1 MFKWISVLL
10 STVALAIAALICSL
24 LYAPQGAMAAYSCSG
39 KHIYPPQN
47 LTLIAENSPAGT
59 IFCIHDGTYNVSSPV
74 RAQNN
79 DKYIG
84 LYNDSTRPEVVTSQ
98 AKQLFNVRGSS
109 GVEIKGL
116 KIAGAVGGNY
126 CEPGCGQGIRGGDN
140 LTVRNAWITNNMNNG
155 IGGVGPRL
163 LVEDSIIN
171 YNGSYSFS
179 ILDGGLSTTSGIK
192 SSEGSLTVVRSEVTY
207 NYWNGV
213 WCDNDCNALTV
224 KNSTL
229 SRNGKAG
236 IQNEISSGPAVITGN
251 NIMGN
256 SQLVA
261 ANRHAGL
268 LIVSSSRV
276 DVYNNTFGDNV
287 GPGVKFIDDGRSPGL
302 SDVKF
307 HNNIMNLDALEGC
320 HLSGVSCYGN

>member
-155 IGGVGPRL
+155 IGGV
-163 LVEDSIIN
+163 
-171 YNGSYSFS
+171 
-179 ILDGGLSTTSGIK
+179 
-192 SSEGSLTVVRSEVTY
+192 
-207 NYWNGV
+207 
-213 WCDNDCNALTV
+213 
-224 KNSTL
+224 
-229 SRNGKAG
+229 
-236 IQNEISSGPAVITGN
+236 
-251 NIMGN
+251 
-256 SQLVA
+256 
-261 ANRHAGL
+261 
-268 LIVSSSRV
+268 
-276 DVYNNTFGDNV
+276 
-287 GPGVKFIDDGRSPGL
+287 
-302 SDVKF
+302 
-307 HNNIMNLDALEGC
+307 
-320 HLSGVSCYGN
+320 